1 MIDEITLQIIF
12 QLILASVLGLFI
24 GFERWRKRKA
34 AGMRTF
40 SLVSLSSAL
49 FTAIAVE
56 GFSSLGFAS
65 VDPLRV
71 IQAVAIGIG
80 FIGAGIIF
88 LKNGGAARGLT
99 TAAGIWLAAAVG
111 VAVGVNMYFVA
122 IFATILALFI
132 LIVLRKLESKL
143 SPLREEEDD

>member
-88 LKNGGAARGLT
+88 LKNGGAHGLT

-122 IFATILALFI
+122 IFATILALVI

-143 SPLREEEDD
+143 SSLREEDDD